1 MKVAKLCLAAAFVLS
16 ALPFAASA
24 QEAEEASSPLTWSVA
39 AVSDYVWRGVS
50 QTDEDPTLQ
59 AGLTYAHESGFY
71 VGTWGSGVDFGPGDP
86 SVEIDGFVGYNVDF
100 SDAVNFD
107 VMINRYMYP
116 DAGGL
121 NFNELITK
129 TTFIDTYSLTIAYS
143 DDFGGTDEDAW
154 YFNAGGSWELPND
167 FGLNAGVGFNKTSD
181 ALGDDYVDYT
191 VGVSRSWGLFTAALG
206 YYGTDGSGT
215 DMFGDLADDRF
226 VLTLSVGN

>member
-1 MKVAKLCLAAAFVLS
+1 MKPFKLAASLAVVLS
-16 ALPFAASA
+16 AVPFASFA
-24 QEAEEASSPLTWSVA
+24 QEAEEESSPFTWSIS

-50 QTDEDPTLQ
+50 QTDEDPTGQ
-59 AGLTYAHESGFY
+59 AGVTYSHDSGFY
-71 VGTWGSGVDFGPGDP
+71 VGTWASGVDFGSGKPDFE
-86 SVEIDGFVGYNVDF
+86 VDGFVGYNVDF

-129 TTFIDTYSLTIAYS
+129 TTFIDTYSLVVAYS
-143 DDFGGTDEDAW
+143 NDFGGTDEDAW
-154 YFNAGGSWELPND
+154 YFNGGASWSLPHD
-167 FGLNAGVGFNKTSD
+167 FSLNAGVGFNKTSD
-181 ALGDDYVDYT
+181 ALGDDYVDYNI
-191 VGVSRSWGLFTAALG
+191 GVSKSWGMFTGALG

-226 VLTLSVGN
+226 VLTLTVGN